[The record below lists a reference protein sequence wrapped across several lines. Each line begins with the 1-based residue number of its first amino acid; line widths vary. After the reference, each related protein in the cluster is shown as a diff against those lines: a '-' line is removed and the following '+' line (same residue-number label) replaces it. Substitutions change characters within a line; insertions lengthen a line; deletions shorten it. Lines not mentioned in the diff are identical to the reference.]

1 VEISQRDRAEERT
14 VTEKDEQAPERAP
27 IVSQVQLAQPRPLAL
42 NRERLVSEDI
52 FKEIDEQI
60 VDEQREQAGDHLD
73 QDVADKYMNL
83 SPAEGPH

>member
-1 VEISQRDRAEERT
+1 MEISRRGRAEERT

-27 IVSQVQLAQPRPLAL
+27 IVNQVQLAQPRPLAL

-83 SPAEGPH
+83 SPSEGPY